1 MKTSKLAQTLMSAHI
16 RTTSHCLILSAC
28 LLVSSSLRAQD
39 GTLTSDDATMLPAA
53 EIADTKSLRVTP
65 ASVQRRPVWE
75 IGVGGGYFS
84 GFDYPASKDANQRF
98 LALPFFIYRSP
109 QFRFGGGGIRAVAVE
124 RPRLKL
130 DLGVAASLNASS
142 EGNSVR
148 EGMEDLNFLF
158 EIGPQ
163 LELSLSDRAMPSGGR
178 VLVRF
183 NAELRAV
190 LETDF
195 RRINHRGLVAELGL
209 GINYRNVKRSGIDL
223 LAAISTSYGSERLQ
237 DYFYEVDPE
246 FATDT
251 RPVFNAKGG
260 YLETK
265 VFGGL
270 GFRPRKHVRVF
281 VGMFSGLYD
290 GARNQKSPLFETT
303 SSTGFA
309 IGFVWT
315 IKTSSRFIDIVDM
328 GSNE

>member
-1 MKTSKLAQTLMSAHI
+1 MSARI
-16 RTTSHCLILSAC
+16 RMMYHCLILAGC
-28 LLVSSSLRAQD
+28 LLVPGGLWAQD
-39 GTLTSDDATMLPAA
+39 GNEAA
-53 EIADTKSLRVTP
+53 QHDSTVLASQEAAGSERTVVTP
-65 ASVQRRPVWE
+65 ATVQRRPVWE
-75 IGVGGGYFS
+75 FGVGGGYFS

-109 QFRFGGGGIRAVAVE
+109 QFRFGSGGVRAVAVE

-163 LELSLSDRAMPSGGR
+163 LELSLVDRAMPTGGR
-178 VLVRF
+178 VQVRF

-195 RRINHRGLVAELGL
+195 RKINNRGLVAELGL

-251 RPVFNAKGG
+251 RPVFDAKGG

-265 VFGGL
+265 IFGGL
-270 GFRPRKHVRVF
+270 GFRLRRNVRVF
-281 VGMFSGLYD
+281 VGMFTGLYE
-290 GARNQKSPLFETT
+290 GARNRQSPLFETT

-315 IKTSSRFIDIVDM
+315 IKTSRRYIDIVDM
-328 GSNE
+328 GSNQ